1 MWDDDKRKYE
11 KVVVTFLTECSV
23 PGDGWA
29 SDAGLEGA
37 QASIGGRR
45 RRTEKR
51 NMTKGGRVWMLFF
64 NTWSNWQRVI
74 VVVVEPTRANA
85 VLPRMTI
92 DTALNH
98 EG

>member
-1 MWDDDKRKYE
+1 M
-11 KVVVTFLTECSV
+11 TFLTGCSV

-37 QASIGGRR
+37 QASIDGRR

-51 NMTKGGRVWMLFF
+51 NMTKCGRVWMQFF
-64 NTWSNWQRVI
+64 NTWSNRQR
-74 VVVVEPTRANA
+74 VVVVAPIRANT

>member
-1 MWDDDKRKYE
+1 M
-11 KVVVTFLTECSV
+11 TFLTGCSV

-37 QASIGGRR
+37 QASIDGRR

-51 NMTKGGRVWMLFF
+51 NMILLGCYFSTLGR
-64 NTWSNWQRVI
+64 
-74 VVVVEPTRANA
+74 VVVVVVVVAVAPIRANT

>member
-37 QASIGGRR
+37 QASIDGRR

-51 NMTKGGRVWMLFF
+51 NMILLGCYFSTLGR
-64 NTWSNWQRVI
+64 
-74 VVVVEPTRANA
+74 VVVVVVVVAVAPIRANT

-98 EG
+98 ER